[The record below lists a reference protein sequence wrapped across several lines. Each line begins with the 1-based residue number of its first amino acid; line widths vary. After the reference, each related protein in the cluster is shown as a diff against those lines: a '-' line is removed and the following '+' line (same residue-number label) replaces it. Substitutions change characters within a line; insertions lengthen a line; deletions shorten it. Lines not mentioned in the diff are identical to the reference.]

1 MADNK
6 TSHTDEGLQDN
17 EQIEQA
23 ILALQQQP
31 SQEMLAHALTVLR
44 RRMLAHGQ
52 LIVAVEPPVGD
63 NQMRLQAIQ
72 TDDGKK
78 WWTAFT
84 SFDEEIKGG
93 GSVMSTFL
101 TDIEKLF
108 TSALSVEEI
117 DGVIINP
124 WNRTLMLDKNL
135 SKDTLNIKVRYL
147 NEQAYAMSVYITLY
161 QKRLKEASNKN
172 KPLVTQFFK
181 QATID
186 HKAFKDADTE
196 FTLAYYNTPDVP
208 TPFCL
213 DCDWVSTLAFI
224 RSIDW
229 SKL

>member
-1 MADNK
+1 MTVNK

-23 ILALQQQP
+23 ILTLQQHP

-52 LIVAVEPPVGD
+52 LIVAVEPPTGD
-63 NQMRLQAIQ
+63 NQMRLQAIR

-78 WWTAFT
+78 WWAAFT

-101 TDIEKLF
+101 VDIEKLF
-108 TSALSVEEI
+108 SSVLSVEEI

-135 SKDTLNIKVRYL
+135 IRIVRG
-147 NEQAYAMSVYITLY
+147 
-161 QKRLKEASNKN
+161 
-172 KPLVTQFFK
+172 
-181 QATID
+181 
-186 HKAFKDADTE
+186 
-196 FTLAYYNTPDVP
+196 
-208 TPFCL
+208 
-213 DCDWVSTLAFI
+213 
-224 RSIDW
+224 
-229 SKL
+229 

>member
-44 RRMLAHGQ
+44 RRMFAHGQ
-52 LIVAVEPPVGD
+52 LIVAVEPPVVGD

-78 WWTAFT
+78 WWAAFT
-84 SFDEEIKGG
+84 SFGEELKGG

-108 TSALSVEEI
+108 LSALSVEEI
-117 DGVIINP
+117 EGVIINP

-135 SKDTLNIKVRYL
+135 IRIVRG
-147 NEQAYAMSVYITLY
+147 
-161 QKRLKEASNKN
+161 
-172 KPLVTQFFK
+172 
-181 QATID
+181 
-186 HKAFKDADTE
+186 
-196 FTLAYYNTPDVP
+196 
-208 TPFCL
+208 
-213 DCDWVSTLAFI
+213 
-224 RSIDW
+224 
-229 SKL
+229 